1 MSLAPVALLL
11 LATITPGPSE
21 AFSPVPP
28 APVSPSPTASP
39 CFRSLKFGGA
49 LYLDTDQ
56 AVPASEVGEEVG
68 ATDPNPAVC
77 GLPDRLKV
85 YRHTGHNTSEE
96 VVYHVTPA
104 QAEVFR
110 SSGQTGYPLQDLLK
124 WVVLALV
131 VGIVL
136 FAALPAVL
144 AHLRQPPI
152 EVGDPEGGNRSEVPT
167 AEVGS
172 GDGDAPK

>member
-1 MSLAPVALLL
+1 MSLALVALLL
-11 LATITPGPSE
+11 LAAITPVAPASV
-21 AFSPVPP
+21 SP
-28 APVSPSPTASP
+28 APSASP
-39 CFRSLKFGGA
+39 CFRTLKYGGA

-56 AVPASEVGEEVG
+56 AVPSTEVGEEVG
-68 ATDPNPAVC
+68 STDPNPAVC

-85 YRHTGHNTSEE
+85 YRHTGHNTSDE
-96 VVYHVTPA
+96 VVYYLSPT

-110 SSGQTGYPLQDLLK
+110 SGGQTGYPLQDLLK
-124 WVVLALV
+124 WAVVVLV
-131 VGIVL
+131 VGILL
-136 FAALPAVL
+136 FAALPAVI

-152 EVGDPEGGNRSEVPT
+152 EAGGPEDSGTGEQPT